1 MVFLCIAESLACF
14 SRSRLTR
21 NGKQS
26 VLMIVV
32 YPKSIDLIRTIVKS
46 YDLSATPT
54 FGVHNLIG
62 LRYKNSNVVG
72 DLEMKTYVCIVCG
85 LVYDEAAGMPSEG
98 IPAGT
103 LWADVPADWLC
114 PDCGVAK
121 SDFEMVEV

>member
-1 MVFLCIAESLACF
+1 
-14 SRSRLTR
+14 
-21 NGKQS
+21 
-26 VLMIVV
+26 MIVV
-32 YPKSIDLIRTIVKS
+32 YPKAIKFQETIVTI

-54 FGVHNLIG
+54 FFTHNLIA
-62 LRYKNSNVVG
+62 LRHKNSNVAG
-72 DLEMKTYVCIVCG
+72 EFEMKTYVCIVCG
-85 LVYDEAAGMPSEG
+85 LFYDESAGMPSVG